1 MEPLNKFWIFI
12 FRMFPFADFLHIL
25 QLENYDTQRYLR
37 RLEYL
42 FFRRDLQ
49 RLEQLK
55 WTSRVKLTAVLAAG
69 LTILGILFI
78 PVFYLVY
85 IGAIVYFL
93 FNRNGPKWLWGL
105 FLLSGASFHTL
116 HVVSGW
122 LWTENQLSQLLNYVG
137 WGYVVSF
144 LILIVL
150 SGLKGN
156 FSFPRKG
163 FIWWILFILAMS
175 VLAFSRPP
183 EPLVIIQVIILLFAF
198 SVMFIPVW
206 VAVANM
212 LLEPIYDLAKQL
224 IYFQAKTYLQ
234 KHCPRLKIILVAGSY
249 GKTTTKNFL
258 YELVKYNYRTQI
270 VPGNIN
276 TAIGLS
282 KWVLRHLDPNSQI
295 LIAEADGYDAEEY
308 MATGSVLSADY
319 LILTNVGDQHLERFG
334 SRENLAKALLKL
346 LLASKTAAKIVLSQ
360 DTWQDYDTWKINL
373 QKQLAPR
380 AILVADLNQKPTYQG
395 KVVKCKHLSESNQ
408 DNLKLA
414 LLVAE
419 DLQIPKAF
427 VLDTVSKLE
436 PPERRQQ
443 VKEMFG
449 FTVLDDSYNIS
460 LNTAKAGLEQAWQ
473 LAKKQ
478 KKDLVVI
485 FAGIP
490 EADSQEQQA
499 NVEIAQH
506 LAEKAD
512 YLVLLQSIFAPA
524 IAKSLTKLGF
534 SNLYSAK
541 SMAEAWQIIQQKFSP
556 EKHLVLMQPELT
568 DLYYAFD

>member
-1 MEPLNKFWIFI
+1 ML
-12 FRMFPFADFLHIL
+12 FR
-25 QLENYDTQRYLR
+25 
-37 RLEYL
+37 
-42 FFRRDLQ
+42 
-49 RLEQLK
+49 
-55 WTSRVKLTAVLAAG
+55 S
-69 LTILGILFI
+69 
-78 PVFYLVY
+78 
-85 IGAIVYFL
+85 
-93 FNRNGPKWLWGL
+93 
-105 FLLSGASFHTL
+105 
-116 HVVSGW
+116 
-122 LWTENQLSQLLNYVG
+122 
-137 WGYVVSF
+137 
-144 LILIVL
+144 
-150 SGLKGN
+150 
-156 FSFPRKG
+156 
-163 FIWWILFILAMS
+163 
-175 VLAFSRPP
+175 
-183 EPLVIIQVIILLFAF
+183 
-198 SVMFIPVW
+198 
-206 VAVANM
+206 
-212 LLEPIYDLAKQL
+212 
-224 IYFQAKTYLQ
+224 
-234 KHCPRLKIILVAGSY
+234 
-249 GKTTTKNFL
+249 
-258 YELVKYNYRTQI
+258 
-270 VPGNIN
+270 
-276 TAIGLS
+276 
-282 KWVLRHLDPNSQI
+282 
-295 LIAEADGYDAEEY
+295 
-308 MATGSVLSADY
+308 
-319 LILTNVGDQHLERFG
+319 
-334 SRENLAKALLKL
+334 
-346 LLASKTAAKIVLSQ
+346 
-360 DTWQDYDTWKINL
+360 
-373 QKQLAPR
+373 
-380 AILVADLNQKPTYQG
+380 YQG

-419 DLQIPKAF
+419 DLQIPKTF

-512 YLVLLQSIFAPA
+512 YLVLLQSIFAPT